1 MPGSINH
8 KLGSKWSGEISNN
21 PRYTNYTTLMAEN
34 KEELKSFLMRLRE
47 ETEKGDL
54 KFNVKK
60 AKIMA
65 VGPHHFMV
73 KRRGKSRSSDRFY
86 LEERGAGEG
95 GGARL

>member
-1 MPGSINH
+1 M
-8 KLGSKWSGEISNN
+8 
-21 PRYTNYTTLMAEN
+21 
-34 KEELKSFLMRLRE
+34 
-47 ETEKGDL
+47 